1 MKSRIAMTVMLA
13 LLAGSAAVVAQNPP
27 PNAGTPAPVA
37 APSPQPAPP
46 QVEAPR
52 AVASNADA
60 RNCLEFPDN
69 LEVIKCAEKYL
80 QRKRKG

>member
-1 MKSRIAMTVMLA
+1 MTFVLMLV
-13 LLAGSAAVVAQNPP
+13 AGSSAVVAQTPA
-27 PNAGTPAPVA
+27 PNAGSAAPVA
-37 APSPQPAPP
+37 AP
-46 QVEAPR
+46 APR
-52 AVASNADA
+52 PALPPAGAGRPVASTADA